1 MISAGETLDGMLQAM
16 IDVILDQGAFG
27 LAHGFFHGV
36 KLLGDI
42 HTGTTLFNHGE
53 NAAQVPLCSLQSFTD
68 CGMTL
73 MVVAMFVLAHYSVLR
88 LISEPES
95 YPPRGDAVKSIN
107 P

>member
-1 MISAGETLDGMLQAM
+1 LFEFFQRIVIAAGEPLDGMLQAM

-53 NAAQVPLCSLQSFTD
+53 NAAQVPSARFNLLLT
-68 CGMTL
+68 
-73 MVVAMFVLAHYSVLR
+73 AA
-88 LISEPES
+88 
-95 YPPRGDAVKSIN
+95 
-107 P
+107 